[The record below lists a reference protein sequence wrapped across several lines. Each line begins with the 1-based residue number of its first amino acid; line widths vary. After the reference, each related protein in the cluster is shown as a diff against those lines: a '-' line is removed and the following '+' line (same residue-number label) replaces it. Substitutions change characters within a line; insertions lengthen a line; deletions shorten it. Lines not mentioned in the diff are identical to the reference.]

1 MQVILEKLDLHMARR
16 RARALLPASKRDRI
30 VAAHADRL
38 ARLRGMRRLVDML
51 LDCLVSRTFPSIRT
65 VDECGSRGS
74 LPEP

>member
-38 ARLRGMRRLVDML
+38 AGVDTSEFVAPRSSS
-51 LDCLVSRTFPSIRT
+51 VSA
-65 VDECGSRGS
+65 
-74 LPEP
+74 